1 MHLGTCCKLQV
12 VVQAA
17 NTPSADARVEAGAA
31 LLEEGT
37 KQLPTAAM
45 WQVYV
50 QHLHTALV
58 GLQVKPA

>member
-1 MHLGTCCKLQV
+1 M
-12 VVQAA
+12 QAA
-17 NTPSADARVEAGAA
+17 SIPSADARVEAGAA

-50 QHLHTALV
+50 QHLHTALIS
-58 GLQVKPA
+58 LQVGPAHPHVGTCDMH